1 MANETE
7 PMLSVDE
14 AQDRVL
20 AAAGQP
26 LPGVVV
32 SLAEALGRV
41 LAERIRSALD
51 LPPWDNSSMD
61 GFAVHS
67 NDVAGATPAGPV
79 RLRVVGEVQAG
90 GSPDLDVP
98 AGCAV
103 RIATGARVP
112 ASTDAVLP
120 VEQTVVVGP
129 AEALPPSP
137 ASASPGPDG
146 VLGAATAPRTS
157 GFRAA
162 EPVPEACLATAPVA
176 RGEFIRHRGEDVRA
190 GATVLEPGRRVGP
203 AQIAMAAAVGAAVMR
218 VHRRPVAGVLSTGDE
233 LRSAGQQLGESG
245 IPDANRPGL
254 LAMCR
259 AAGAETVDLGIA
271 PDSLEA
277 VLGLIRPAMERLD
290 LLIVSGGVSVGPYDV
305 VRSAFGEVGRVELWR
320 VAVQP
325 GKPFAF
331 GRSEPR
337 TVDGRQVLL
346 FGLPGNPVSAL
357 VTFELFVKPALQRIS
372 GVTSPTLDSDC
383 AVTEDRLGK
392 ASGRRGFLRVTV
404 ARDDLGNPLR
414 DDHGRLR
421 VRHAGGQGSHMLSAM
436 ASADALAIV
445 PESVDRIE
453 PGGEVEIRWLRT

>member
-7 PMLSVDE
+7 PILSVDE

-20 AAAGQP
+20 AAAGRP
-26 LPGVVV
+26 LPGVDVP
-32 SLAEALGRV
+32 LAEALGRV

-61 GFAVHS
+61 GFAVHAD
-67 NDVAGATPAGPV
+67 DVAAATPSEPV

-103 RIATGARVP
+103 RIVTGARVP
-112 ASTDAVLP
+112 AATDAVVP
-120 VEQTVVVGP
+120 VESTLR
-129 AEALPPSP
+129 EAQAGSP
-137 ASASPGPDG
+137 KSS
-146 VLGAATAPRTS
+146 
-157 GFRAA
+157 FRAGEPIA
-162 EPVPEACLATAPVA
+162 EECLVA
-176 RGEFIRHRGEDVRA
+176 AAVASGAFIRHRGEDVRA
-190 GATVLEPGRRVGP
+190 GAVILEPGRRIGP
-203 AQIAMAAAVGAAVMR
+203 AQIAMAAAVGAGVMR

-271 PDSLEA
+271 ADSLEA
-277 VLGLIRPAMERLD
+277 VLNVIRPAMERLD

-331 GRSEPR
+331 GRSQPR
-337 TVDGRQVLL
+337 GVDGRQVLL

-372 GVTSPTLDSDC
+372 GVTSPTLDSDR
-383 AVTEDRLGK
+383 AVTEDRLAK

-404 ARDDLGNPLR
+404 ARDDLGNPVR
-414 DDHGRLR
+414 DDRGRLR
-421 VRHAGGQGSHMLSAM
+421 VRHSGGQGSHMLSAM

-445 PESVDRIE
+445 PESIDRIE